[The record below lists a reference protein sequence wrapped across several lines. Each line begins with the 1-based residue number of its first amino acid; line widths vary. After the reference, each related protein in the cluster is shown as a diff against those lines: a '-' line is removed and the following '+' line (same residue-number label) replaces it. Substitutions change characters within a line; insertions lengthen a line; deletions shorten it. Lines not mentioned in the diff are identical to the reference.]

1 MWKEINIDPVQENPS
16 LWGKKK
22 GCSVGRNSLI

>member
-16 LWGKKK
+16 LWGKK
-22 GCSVGRNSLI
+22 GCSVGRNSLM